1 MDNYFRI
8 TGYIPEKNLSFI
20 IDSYG
25 AYEKLWQF
33 SAMLIA
39 KGCRI
44 IEVSSEEK
52 FIDGNISKLTEQSS
66 KIILRA
72 TSKGEP
78 VHTTYE
84 INSIKYNALQVADKI
99 YIPDKASIRT

>member
-20 IDSYG
+20 MDSYG

-33 SAMLIA
+33 SSALIA

-44 IEVSSEEK
+44 LEVGSDEK
-52 FIDGNISKLTEQSS
+52 FLDGNIPKLAKQSN
-66 KIILRA
+66 KMVLRA
-72 TSKGEP
+72 TAEEEP
-78 VHTTYE
+78 KHTTYE
-84 INSIKYNALQVADKI
+84 FNNMTYKSIQVGEKT
-99 YIPDKASIRT
+99 YIPDKSRI